1 MQPLSPDV
9 SAGAHARELLKSR
22 YSGASGGGA
31 APNPSAQAFSFPESL
46 PAQSQIPT
54 IGRRGHAGRQAE
66 QAVEMRQVVET
77 CLRSNP
83 RDGRSVCIN
92 PLQTRAM
99 RNAFAYSE
107 TVRPVRRRK

>member
-1 MQPLSPDV
+1 MD
-9 SAGAHARELLKSR
+9 
-22 YSGASGGGA
+22 
-31 APNPSAQAFSFPESL
+31 PSTQAFSFPESL

-83 RDGRSVCIN
+83 RDGLIGMHQSVAD
-92 PLQTRAM
+92 RAG
-99 RNAFAYSE
+99 YKSD
-107 TVRPVRRRK
+107 K